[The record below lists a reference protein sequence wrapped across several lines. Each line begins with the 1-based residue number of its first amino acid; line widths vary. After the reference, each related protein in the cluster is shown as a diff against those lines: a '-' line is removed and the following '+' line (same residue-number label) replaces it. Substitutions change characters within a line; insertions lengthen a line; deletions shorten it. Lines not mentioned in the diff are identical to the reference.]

1 MSLSVW
7 ELNPKPLINDS
18 YIKDTERSDICSSI
32 KKEQAM
38 EKQKD
43 NSCLTCKHR
52 YLFKER
58 PRHKWS
64 LNTDKKL

>member
-18 YIKDTERSDICSSI
+18 YIKDTGRSDICSPI
-32 KKEQAM
+32 KKEQAI

-52 YLFKER
+52 SLFKQR
-58 PRHKWS
+58 ARHKRS
-64 LNTDKKL
+64 LNIDKIL